1 MDLVNFDKYQVV
13 EMAKLVPADWNYK
26 GEDEEIGEKLGNNLK
41 RNGQIENI
49 IVRELDTGAYE
60 VVNGNHRYFAMKSL
74 DQDKIVAF
82 NLGKVSTEEA
92 IRIAI
97 ETNETKFP
105 TDNVKLGTLMQQLVG
120 EYGLEDLSTTMPY
133 NEKTIELM
141 TELPNFSWDS
151 YGGSSG
157 EGKEPTGDEE
167 FETFKVRL
175 PAEVKVLLEE
185 AIAKTR
191 ASITRVTKR
200 PCVDE
205 IRPIECIALIIREM
219 SDAALAQ
226 CLS

>member
-1 MDLVNFDKYQVV
+1 MLQERWKELPVDKMV
-13 EMAKLVPADWNYK
+13 KADWNWRT
-26 GEDEEIGEKLGNNLK
+26 DDADMMEKLKENLK
-41 RNGQIENI
+41 RNGLVQNL
-49 IVRELDTGAYE
+49 IVRILPTGFYE
-60 VVNGNHRYFAMKSL
+60 VVNGNHRLEALRDIGVTEAMVFDLGEVSL
-74 DQDKIVAF
+74 ASAQ
-82 NLGKVSTEEA
+82 
-92 IRIAI
+92 RIAV
-97 ETNETKFP
+97 ETNETNFGS
-105 TDNVKLGTLMQQLVG
+105 DNVKLGSLMKELVS

-200 PCVDE
+200 PCIDE